1 MFGVLLWGGFEARA
15 WQGGGLRT
23 ALKRR
28 KIYDG
33 LSVSHGLQQLV
44 QPLCHACG
52 CLGFHFEIPNGKL
65 TRLELGRSMN
75 HIEGTHAED
84 MGKTKGLPVIE
95 VADLLHKLLYL
106 MGIHA
111 F

>member
-1 MFGVLLWGGFEARA
+1 MWMPWHFTGCISYLLDWGVSLV
-15 WQGGGLRT
+15 
-23 ALKRR
+23 
-28 KIYDG
+28 
-33 LSVSHGLQQLV
+33 LS
-44 QPLCHACG
+44 
-52 CLGFHFEIPNGKL
+52 IPIWKL
-65 TRLELGRSMN
+65 ARLELGRSMN
-75 HIEGTHAED
+75 HTEGIYAEG

>member
-1 MFGVLLWGGFEARA
+1 
-15 WQGGGLRT
+15 
-23 ALKRR
+23 
-28 KIYDG
+28 
-33 LSVSHGLQQLV
+33 
-44 QPLCHACG
+44 
-52 CLGFHFEIPNGKL
+52 
-65 TRLELGRSMN
+65 MN

-95 VADLLHKLLYL
+95 VADLLRKLLYL